1 MGVANQGVV
10 YYNVIVELDQADDQI
25 PLNSTASVT
34 IQIGEPQLGLAV
46 PVTAIQSDTESEYVS
61 VMNNGATLRVNVVS
75 GRILADDTVVITG
88 DLKVGDE
95 VLLVLQATT
104 SSDNPRV
111 GGGFM
116 LGGRP

>member
-1 MGVANQGVV
+1 M
-10 YYNVIVELDQADDQI
+10 IQI

-61 VMNNGATLRVNVVS
+61 VMNNGATQRVNVVS

-95 VLLVLQATT
+95 VLLVQQSTT
-104 SSDNPRV
+104 SSSENPRV